1 MMRNVELKNVA
12 KSYRGELI
20 VEHINLTIPSG
31 KFFALLGPSGCGKT
45 TLLRLIGG
53 FEQVDAG
60 RIFIGDRDV
69 TDLPSNQRSVNTVFQ
84 NYALFPHLNVF
95 DNIAYSQRVR
105 GIDAA
110 TIEKRVTQLLKAFG
124 LEKQKSKSVTE
135 LSGGQQQRVALARA
149 IINEPAVLL
158 LDEPLAAMD
167 YRLREKMLVELIE
180 LQDSLK
186 TTFVYVTHDPFEAL
200 TVADQMAIM
209 NSDGEIEQ
217 IGTPKEIY
225 EFPVSS
231 FVAKFVGPAN
241 ILRGSLAL
249 VDGSAHVV
257 VPDLGIFPVDVARQ
271 KEEKAAWIEHDRTVL
286 LSIRPEKIFITKRS
300 LDGFTTKLEG
310 VVQSIVYSG
319 RSTEYNVRI
328 GNNFVMR
335 VFEQNEEHIAQEVI
349 DYDDKVYLY
358 WQQKNVVV
366 LER

>member
-1 MMRNVELKNVA
+1 MRNVELKQVT
-12 KSYRGELI
+12 KSYRGETI
-20 VEHINLTIPSG
+20 IENINLSIPSG
-31 KFFALLGPSGCGKT
+31 KFFALLGPSGSGKT
-45 TLLRLIGG
+45 TILRLIGG
-53 FEQVDAG
+53 FEQVDSG
-60 RIFIGDRDV
+60 HIFIGDREI
-69 TDLPSNQRSVNTVFQ
+69 THLPSNQRSVNTVFQ
-84 NYALFPHLNVF
+84 SYALFTHLNVF
-95 DNIAYSQRVR
+95 ENVAYSLRVR
-105 GIDAA
+105 GVDEEFIK
-110 TIEKRVTQLLKAFG
+110 TRVMQLLKAFG
-124 LEKQKSKSVTE
+124 LEKQVYKSVTE

-209 NSDGEIEQ
+209 NADGEIEQ
-217 IGTPKEIY
+217 VGTPKEIY

-231 FVAKFVGPAN
+231 FVAKFVGPTN
-241 ILRGSLAL
+241 ILRGTLSLT
-249 VDGSAHVV
+249 DGGAQVV
-257 VPDLGIFPVDVARQ
+257 VPDLGSFPVDVSRQ
-271 KEEKAAWIEHDRTVL
+271 KEEKASWLVHDRKAL
-286 LSIRPEKIFITKRS
+286 LSIRPEKIFITKRV

-310 VVQSIVYSG
+310 VVESIVYSG
-319 RSTEYNVRI
+319 RSTEYAVRI
-328 GNNFVMR
+328 NPAVVLR

>member
-1 MMRNVELKNVA
+1 MMRRVELKNVT

-20 VEHINLTIPSG
+20 IEKMNLVIPSG

-45 TLLRLIGG
+45 TILRLIGG
-53 FEQVDAG
+53 FEEVDAG
-60 RIFIGDRDV
+60 RVFIGDRDV

-95 DNIAYSQRVR
+95 ENIAYSQQVR
-105 GIDAA
+105 GVDPAV
-110 TIEKRVTQLLKAFG
+110 IEKRVMQLLKTFG
-124 LEKQKSKSVTE
+124 LEKQIYKSVTE

-186 TTFVYVTHDPFEAL
+186 TTFIYVTHDPFEAL

-209 NSDGEIEQ
+209 NNDGEIEQ

-241 ILRGSLAL
+241 ILNGILSI
-249 VDGSAHVV
+249 VDDSAHVV
-257 VPDLGIFPVDVARQ
+257 VHDLGIFPVDVARH
-271 KEEKAAWIEHDRTVL
+271 KEENFAWLHHDRKVL

-300 LDGFTTKLEG
+300 LTGFSTKLEG

-319 RSTEYNVRI
+319 RSTEYNVRV
-328 GNNFVMR
+328 GSFLLR